1 MSFGISNR
9 IGIGIGLKGAICGA
23 SASIVS
29 LFKDVT
35 IPIPPPVVVTNY
47 ILVQDASFFL
57 MENASKVVLET

>member
-29 LFKDVT
+29 LFGGVT
-35 IPIPPPVVVTNY
+35 TPIPPPVVVTNY